1 MIDWKD
7 PRVEHA
13 WEFLQVDPHDLNSIR
28 GELTGVVLEDC
39 SLSFGHET
47 ETRASAKIKVVESDY
62 IEDSWIRIVDTIP
75 GTDYKSEIGTFVVSG
90 ITGDSVSAGLHSIEC
105 ELQSVLWT
113 LKEDFCGNHW
123 TIGKGAYALTALESV
138 AKVCEKTFRAK
149 AGALN
154 YRYGSSKAYDLGE
167 SYLSIMKDIC
177 TVSGNY
183 LSVDGHGRI
192 TAEPYIAPASRG
204 VRWELDATSERSVI
218 LDDGIERSTTLYDME
233 SRAIVIYSGDNREIV
248 AQADVRPSSR
258 ASPQRR
264 GYTRAKVY
272 SISDLQPQTQAAAQA
287 LADSYAANNGYT
299 ISYTM
304 TTMYFPCSCG
314 EIVMYTDLDGIR
326 RKCMIKNIDS
336 VNLSELTQKLTLKE
350 V

>member
-7 PRVEHA
+7 PRVEHE
-13 WEFLQVDPHDLNSIR
+13 WEFLQVDPHNLNSIR
-28 GELTGVVLEDC
+28 GELTGVVLGGC
-39 SLSFGHET
+39 SLSFGYET
-47 ETRASAKIKVVESDY
+47 ETRVSAKIKVAESDY

-75 GTDYKSEIGTFVVSG
+75 GTDYREEIGTFIVSG
-90 ITGDSVSAGLHSIEC
+90 ITGDSVNAGLHTIEY
-105 ELQSVLWT
+105 ELQSVIWT
-113 LKEDFCGNHW
+113 LKEDYCGGHW
-123 TIGKGAYALTALESV
+123 TIGKGAYALTALETV
-138 AKVCEKTFRAK
+138 ASLCEKSFRKK
-149 AGALN
+149 AGALD
-154 YRYGSSKAYDLGE
+154 YRYGASKVYDRGT

-183 LSVDGHGRI
+183 LSIDGHGCI
-192 TAEPYIAPASRG
+192 TVEPYIALASRG
-204 VRWELDATSERSVI
+204 VRWELDATSERSMI
-218 LDDGIERSTTLYDME
+218 IDEGIERSSTLYDME

-272 SISDLQPQTQAAAQA
+272 NISDLQPQTQVAAQA
-287 LADSYAANNGYT
+287 LADKYAANN
-299 ISYTM
+299 SYSVSYMM

-314 EIVMYTDLDGIR
+314 EIVMYTDLNRGR
-326 RKCMIKNIDS
+326 HRCMIKNIDS
-336 VNLSELTQKLTLKE
+336 INLAELTQKLTLKE